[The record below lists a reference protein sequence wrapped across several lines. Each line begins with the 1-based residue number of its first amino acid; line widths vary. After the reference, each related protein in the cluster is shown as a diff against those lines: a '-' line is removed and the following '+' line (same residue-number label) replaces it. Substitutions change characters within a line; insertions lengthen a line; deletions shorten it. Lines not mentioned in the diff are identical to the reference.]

1 MLSSK
6 TYVVCWDEVL
16 DNTIEIENQLLEGGF
31 DYQIINKSRLR
42 IENPRWIKAKDT
54 RYYGHFFMA
63 LEDFMSSPQHSI
75 FIFNAGDPRWPEIAS
90 YTKRLEQIFSNN
102 PNAGVVSPNQTN
114 DPFTGSGSF
123 VAHSSTI
130 PGLDLSTLTNGIFVA
145 LSRDI
150 AKITYEY
157 MTWAMSNSVYFY
169 SMTSGWGLD
178 YVYCAAS
185 TYISKYVYKD
195 TTVTMHHPTGSGYNY
210 WVAENEWH
218 LITKSFVNFWKEK
231 GHDFVMIEDLFKLYI
246 QKVDGK
252 DRFNLKAEELYLN
265 AKSELAF

>member
-1 MLSSK
+1 VLKSK

-16 DNTIEIENQLLEGGF
+16 DNTIKIESELVAGEF

-42 IENPRWIKAKDT
+42 TEDLRWVKAKDT
-54 RYYGHFFMA
+54 RYYGHFYMA
-63 LEDFMSSPQHSI
+63 LEDFMSSTPHSI
-75 FIFNAGDPRWPEIAS
+75 FIFNAGDSRWPEIS
-90 YTKRLEQIFSNN
+90 NYTKRLEQLFSDN
-102 PNAGVVSPNQTN
+102 PNTGVISPNQTN

-123 VAHSSTI
+123 VAASESI
-130 PGLDLSTLTNGIFVA
+130 RGLDLSTLTNGIFVA

-150 AKITYEY
+150 AEITYEY
-157 MTWAMSNSVYFY
+157 MTWAFSNQVYFY

-178 YVYCAAS
+178 YAYCAAS
-185 TYISKYVYKD
+185 TYMNKYVYKD

-218 LITKSFVNFWKEK
+218 MITKSFVKFWKEK
-231 GHDFVMIEDLFKLYI
+231 DYDSVMIENLFKLYI

-252 DRFNLKAEELYLN
+252 DKFNLKAEELYLN
-265 AKSELAF
+265 AKSDLAF